1 MEKVL
6 IATYYWPPSG
16 GPGVQRWLKFA
27 RYLPQFGY
35 QPVIL
40 TVDPDFATYP
50 IRDDSLLSQ
59 VPDGTNVH
67 TTRTSEPYALY
78 KRIMGKKQ
86 VPYSGF
92 ANETKPGMGGAISRF
107 IRGNFFLP
115 DARVGWNKFAL
126 KKAIELI
133 DRHNIKKVITTSP
146 PHSTQILGLNIKKH
160 RPSVKWI
167 ADLRD
172 PWTDIFFYKKMLHL
186 PFIREKDARLEKKVL
201 MNADGII
208 TVSKHLADIF
218 KSKIPAEASPT
229 FRVITNGF
237 DPEDFGMERFTNM
250 QDDHLRIGYTGTLSD
265 EYDLSGFLSAL
276 S

>member
-1 MEKVL
+1 VSMEKVL

-27 RYLPQFGY
+27 RYLPQFGF

-40 TVDPDFATYP
+40 TVDSDSATYP
-50 IRDDSLLSQ
+50 IRDETLLSQ
-59 VPDGTNVH
+59 VPAEIDVY

-78 KRIMGKKQ
+78 RKLMGKKQ

-92 ANETKPGMGGAISRF
+92 TNDENPGMGGAIARF

-126 KKAIELI
+126 KKALELI
-133 DRHNIKKVITTSP
+133 DRYGIKTVITTSP
-146 PHSTQILGLNIKKH
+146 PHSTQILGLKVKNH

-172 PWTDIFFYKKMLHL
+172 PWTDIFYYNKMLHL
-186 PFIREKDARLEKKVL
+186 PFIRKKMPGL
-201 MNADGII
+201 
-208 TVSKHLADIF
+208 K
-218 KSKIPAEASPT
+218 KK
-229 FRVITNGF
+229 
-237 DPEDFGMERFTNM
+237 
-250 QDDHLRIGYTGTLSD
+250 Y
-265 EYDLSGFLSAL
+265 
-276 S
+276 